1 MLKRLNKLRMRQ
13 VRGEQYLFTT
23 FLTLLALTLAAPV
36 ARAETV
42 YVTDHLRVALRA
54 EPTAEAATVVMLNS
68 GTALEVLAR
77 AEGMVQV
84 RTQDAEGWID
94 ARYVMAQA
102 PAAAQLIAARTHAEQ
117 LQAQLNRAQA
127 ALAEQTAKATE
138 LETQGAPA
146 APTPAVPT
154 RGLLVAWGVS
164 AAAML
169 WVGFLAGMAR
179 VRRNY
184 RKRLGGMTLGI

>member
-1 MLKRLNKLRMRQ
+1 MLKWLSKRRMRQ
-13 VRGEQYLFTT
+13 AQGERSLFST
-23 FLTLLALTLAAPV
+23 FLTLLVLALVAPV

-54 EPTAEAATVVMLNS
+54 EPTAEAATVVLLNS

-77 AEGMVQV
+77 DERMLQV

-94 ARYVMAQA
+94 ARYVMTQA
-102 PAAAQLIAARTHAEQ
+102 PAAAQLIAARTHAQQ
-117 LQAQLNRAQA
+117 LQAQLNQAQA

-146 APTPAVPT
+146 APTPAVLAP
-154 RGLLVAWGVS
+154 GLLVAWGVS

-169 WVGFLAGMAR
+169 GIGFLVGMAR